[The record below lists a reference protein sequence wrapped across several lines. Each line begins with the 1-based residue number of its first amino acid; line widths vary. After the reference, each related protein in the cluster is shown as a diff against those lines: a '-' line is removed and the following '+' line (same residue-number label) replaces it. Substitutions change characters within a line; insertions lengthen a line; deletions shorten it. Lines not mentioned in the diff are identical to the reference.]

1 VQKPD
6 FRVGERGLL
15 RRLRSALFNAD
26 PKPNFHYD
34 NDRKLKEQIQGY
46 EAVNFLSLKIPE
58 DPSGKKISEHAQLT
72 SREPECPGG
81 VL

>member
-34 NDRKLKEQIQGY
+34 NDRKLEEQIQGY
-46 EAVNFLSLKIPE
+46 EAVNFLNLKIPE